1 MKLLFLF
8 LISIQSFA
16 MAAKPTQCTC
26 PCPTATPA
34 PTAVP
39 TPVPTASPTPRPSPT
54 PTPSPKV
61 YSLQFTIN
69 DWRDV
74 WGNSNSNGALTK
86 FDGEKVSFTTRQI
99 TGQSGVDSSGKAI
112 GTTSIFLMSKY
123 FDANPVKDFRAT
135 ISFKNKAATRIGTPY
150 NAWEGCL
157 WFIFNA
163 TTNQNAKP
171 FNYIAFKTKPSTGG
185 LEGGYAYDSVGQY
198 FWNLSAP
205 QFVFPFLV
213 DQSVIVEKI
222 GRKITVFKDG
232 KQISTSTI
240 DAAKIKDI
248 AGSIGLYT
256 EDGSVEVSKLVVE
269 KL

>member
-1 MKLLFLF
+1 MKLFLFLF
-8 LISIQSFA
+8 LISTQTHA
-16 MAAKPTQCTC
+16 MAPKPAQCTC

-34 PTAVP
+34 PTIAP
-39 TPVPTASPTPRPSPT
+39 TPSPTPKPSPT
-54 PTPSPKV
+54 PTPRPNV

-74 WGNSNSNGALTK
+74 WGNSNTSGALTR
-86 FDGEKVSFTTRQI
+86 FEGDKVTFTTRQI
-99 TGQSGVDSSGKAI
+99 TGQSGVDSSGNAI

-135 ISFKNKAATRIGTPY
+135 INFKNKAATRIGTPY

-163 TTNQNAKP
+163 ATSNNAKP
-171 FNYIAFKTKPSTGG
+171 FNYIAFKTKPSSGG

-205 QFVFPFLV
+205 NFVFPFLV

-222 GRKITVFKDG
+222 GKKITVFKDG
-232 KQISTSTI
+232 KQISTAII
-240 DAAKIKDI
+240 DASKIKDI

-256 EDGSVEVSKLVVE
+256 EDGSVEVSKLVIE
-269 KL
+269 RL